1 MSTKAMSSAEKD
13 EQEEALCLHISVFL
27 LGLFHRAK
35 ARELEAAKRIRA
47 CTADQNMR
55 ARRSV
60 VLAHKR
66 LPVRPFP

>member
-27 LGLFHRAK
+27 FGLFHRAK

-55 ARRSV
+55 NQRSV
-60 VLAHKR
+60 VLAHKQF
-66 LPVRPFP
+66 LIGIFS